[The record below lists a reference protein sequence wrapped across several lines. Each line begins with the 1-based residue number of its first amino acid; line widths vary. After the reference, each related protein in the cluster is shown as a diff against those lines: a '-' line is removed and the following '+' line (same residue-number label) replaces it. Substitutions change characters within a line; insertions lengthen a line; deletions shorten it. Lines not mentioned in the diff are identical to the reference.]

1 MESPL
6 AGAKM
11 DEPTL
16 CEIQKLFVEVHDT
29 VKMLLKTSF
38 QLSTDVAELKN
49 SKERNRQE
57 TTNLKD
63 KIVNQKEQPGE
74 RTN

>member
-16 CEIQKLFVEVHDT
+16 CDIQKLFIEVQDT
-29 VKMLLKTSF
+29 IKTLLKTSF
-38 QLSTDVAELKN
+38 QLCTDVAELKN
-49 SKERNRQE
+49 SVERNRQE
-57 TTNLKD
+57 TANLKD
-63 KIVNQKEQPGE
+63 ELVKQKKTTW
-74 RTN
+74 RKN